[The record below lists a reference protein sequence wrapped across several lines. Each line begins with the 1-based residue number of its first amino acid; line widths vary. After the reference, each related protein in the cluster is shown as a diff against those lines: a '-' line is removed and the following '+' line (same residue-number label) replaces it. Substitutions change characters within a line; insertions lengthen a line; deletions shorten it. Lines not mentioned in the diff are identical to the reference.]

1 MVENGCIWSPITLI
15 LCTEPSSIVLNP
27 PDPHF
32 QGSGRI
38 FEFWRAPWEIFTHDI
53 ALFRL
58 IFLNFLILNWKIFI
72 LSKNVQNT
80 QIRFMMWFS
89 IGESCRDSLK
99 LAENFLNKNWPAFI
113 LHLEIGQATILPYE
127 FDFRGYFLGRG
138 SSKYFPVFFPW
149 KVSHISAR
157 DIIWKKM
164 NPGSDIPRWKA
175 LNLLFP
181 TV

>member
-1 MVENGCIWSPITLI
+1 M
-15 LCTEPSSIVLNP
+15 VLNP
-27 PDPHF
+27 PEPHF

-89 IGESCRDSLK
+89 TTQSWRNSLK
-99 LAENFLNKNWPAFI
+99 LAENFQNKNWPAFI

-149 KVSHISAR
+149 KVCVRSVWNCWVCLRTQNWGMGALYRVFSTTVSGQKLT
-157 DIIWKKM
+157 IIILMKIV
-164 NPGSDIPRWKA
+164 PEQVIRI
-175 LNLLFP
+175 F
-181 TV
+181 